1 MKMKT
6 IVRVKKRNDQG
17 FEVNIEPP
25 LLGHQESR
33 PSAVFRGRS
42 PVEQVFHHV
51 INFDEKYEDDDDQGD
66 EDDDADD
73 QPLSLQQ

>member
-42 PVEQVFHHV
+42 PVEQVFDHV
-51 INFDEKYEDDDDQGD
+51 INFDEKYDDDDQD
-66 EDDDADD
+66 NEDNDDDD
-73 QPLSLQQ
+73 QPLSPQR

>member
-51 INFDEKYEDDDDQGD
+51 INFDEKNEDDDDQGD

-73 QPLSLQQ
+73 QPLSPQR